1 MSQDVEKA
9 LKGLRTL
16 NRGCK
21 GCRYKDQYYI
31 CNYSLITGQRRP
43 CKPWPGGGCDAKDTR
58 KNRDPHCHPPNLMSK
73 RQTRQIAATNRTYKS
88 RLEDNQLAA
97 ELYDKGANDLQIALA
112 CGCRRE
118 TVMKWRHTTGRE
130 SNWKKTRKEPIP

>member
-1 MSQDVEKA
+1 MIDAKKTIRD
-9 LKGLRTL
+9 LKDL

-21 GCRYKDQYYI
+21 GCRYKDRNYI
-31 CNYSLITGQRRP
+31 CDYYLITGQRRP

-58 KNRDPHCHPPNLMSK
+58 KIRDPRCHPPNLMSK
-73 RQTRQIAATNRTYKS
+73 RQKRKIEATKHTYKS

-97 ELYDKGANDLQIALA
+97 ELYEKGASDLQIALA

-118 TVMKWRHTTGRE
+118 TVMKWRHATGRE
-130 SNWKKTRKEPIP
+130 SKYRQKRKERSHE